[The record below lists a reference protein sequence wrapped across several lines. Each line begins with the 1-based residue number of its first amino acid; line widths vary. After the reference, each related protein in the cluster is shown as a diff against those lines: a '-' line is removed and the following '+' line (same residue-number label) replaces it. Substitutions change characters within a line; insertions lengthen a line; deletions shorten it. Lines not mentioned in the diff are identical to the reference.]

1 MSITP
6 DLSRVAWRKSSYSDG
21 SGGSCI
27 EVVDGV
33 LGVVPVRDSKVSDG
47 TVLLIPSAGWS
58 AFVNSVKD
66 GSMMRA

>member
-6 DLSRVAWRKSSYSDG
+6 DLSTIVWRKSSHSDG

-33 LGVVPVRDSKVSDG
+33 LGVVPVRDSKVADG
-47 TVLLIPSAGWS
+47 AVLLIPSAGWS

-66 GSMMRA
+66 GLMTRS